1 MSSVKC
7 PNCSTKVDEQHK
19 SCPHC
24 GRRLSGKRGKAKAK
38 LNPSP
43 DPGASGSL
51 PPSSKSTK
59 VEIEEPEIEL
69 SVPAAPGPV
78 EEEPFLEIDPVESV
92 EIDAAESE
100 LPSPARIR
108 ALIAEDLGLIESGLE
123 IYTDKKGKPVGVSY
137 PTEVGAI
144 DILARDSQGSLVV
157 ILVADPGDE
166 AELATGVLQR
176 MGWAKKHL
184 DAGKKPVRGL
194 ILAESVPDSLLYA
207 ASALPASVGIRTY
220 RMALCFDVVET

>member
-7 PNCSTKVDEQHK
+7 PNCSTKVHEQQK

-24 GRRLSGKRGKAKAK
+24 GRRLPGKRAKAK
-38 LNPSP
+38 SSPSPSP

-51 PPSSKSTK
+51 PPSSKSTT

-69 SVPAAPGPV
+69 SVPAAPEPV
-78 EEEPFLEIDPVESV
+78 SEEPFLEIEP
-92 EIDAAESE
+92 AESR
-100 LPSPARIR
+100 LPSPAEIR
-108 ALIAEDLGLIESGLE
+108 ALIAEDLGVIEAGLE

-137 PTEVGAI
+137 PTQVGEI
-144 DILARDSQGSLVV
+144 DILACDAQGALVV
-157 ILVADPGDE
+157 ILVADLGDE
-166 AELATGVLQR
+166 ADLATGVLQR

-184 DAGKKPVRGL
+184 DPGKKQVRGL
-194 ILAESVPDSLLYA
+194 ILAESIPDSLLYA

-220 RMALCFDVVET
+220 RMALCFDVVEA